1 MRLQHIL
8 LVILVACACTR
19 IQETRID
26 AERGQD
32 FTLDVTIDDLAAR
45 SAYTLDGGS
54 LKCSWNAGDSITV
67 LSLHNGAVASYD
79 IFTTQSG
86 GRTASFSGRFSGALT
101 DPVVAV
107 YPVLK
112 GTQGVGYYSNTAPGN
127 QNGFFYVKR
136 GDSSISFCPSAPA
149 IISQSAYG
157 NYDHIGYG
165 DLMTGTVDINTAG
178 GSVTLTKHSAVLKVV
193 ASIASLPST
202 EKVETITLKLSEG
215 TPFTNRAA
223 TLPIVGAAG
232 VWTTS
237 TPCDSVTVGFGNYLA
252 GSFSGV
258 KASSTTLTAYVP
270 VWPNSTTT
278 SLQGSAQRKLTVT
291 VTTNNSIYSGGKTI
305 PAKSGTDAYPLT
317 AGTINTVNASLVRTG
332 DADPELTE
340 WVRSVNSV
348 ADVDAKAAALKKAI
362 LESPSQ
368 YNITG
373 TTYYVSSSEGNDYFN
388 SGTSPSSPYKSID
401 KVNSL
406 SLNKGDGV
414 LFKRGDTFRGKM
426 SLKNGVTYSAYGTG
440 NKPRIYGSPYN
451 AATTGSWN
459 TTGVANVYKYSNKVT
474 SDVGTLVFNNGDDGC
489 AYKVIKMR
497 DYQNNTFHP
506 VTMETFNGW
515 EDLKRDRDMW
525 HDLET
530 GYIYLCSTAGKP
542 STRWSSIELN
552 TKGNV
557 FDGWGNNGI
566 SVVIDNLCV
575 MYTGS
580 HGVGTGSVKSLIV
593 TNCVF
598 GWIGGSIQQDNAA
611 PTTAG
616 TYTRPTRYGNGVEIY
631 GTCQEFKVE
640 NCWIY
645 QCYDAGVT
653 HQYSDKSKA
662 GIYCDNVTY
671 KDNLIERCV
680 YAIEYWVSVADQYL
694 DDCGMRNF
702 LIRGNIMRL
711 TGGDSN
717 EEWSWGYQRT
727 NKDSPAVIKTWNN
740 KNRAINFRMEKNI
753 IDRGKPTLLNIK
765 AGKTE
770 WLPECRANVYL
781 HVRTATIG
789 DMIETNPKLIYVN

>member
-1 MRLQHIL
+1 MRLHHIL
-8 LVILVACACTR
+8 LVFLVLCACTR
-19 IQETRID
+19 IQETRVD
-26 AERGQD
+26 DERGQEL
-32 FTLDVTIDDLAAR
+32 TLDVSIDDLAAKA
-45 SAYTLDGGS
+45 SYTLDGGS

-67 LSLHNGAVASYD
+67 LTLRDGAVASVD

-86 GRTASFSGRFSGALT
+86 GRTASFSGRFSGVLT

-107 YPVLK
+107 YPVLR
-112 GTQGVGYYSNTAPGN
+112 GTQGVGYYSNPAPGN
-127 QNGFFYVKR
+127 QSGFFYVKR
-136 GDSSISFCPSAPA
+136 GDSGISFCPSSSA
-149 IISQSAYG
+149 IISQSAFGDYS
-157 NYDHIGYG
+157 HIAYS

-178 GSVTLTKHSAVLKVV
+178 GSVTLSKHSAVLKVV
-193 ASIASLPST
+193 ASIPSIPST
-202 EKVETITLKLSEG
+202 EKVEALTLKLSEG
-215 TPFTNRAA
+215 TPFTNRSA
-223 TLPIVGAAG
+223 TLPLANASG
-232 VWTTS
+232 VWTTAL
-237 TPCDSVTVGFGNYLA
+237 PCDSTTVGFGNYLA
-252 GSFSGV
+252 GSFMGI
-258 KASSTTLTAYVP
+258 KATSTTITVYVP
-270 VWPNSTTT
+270 VWPNSSTT
-278 SLQGSAQRKLTVT
+278 SLQGNSQRKLTVK
-291 VTTNNSIYSGGKTI
+291 VTTDLSVYSGEKTI
-305 PAKSGTDAYPLT
+305 PAKSGTDSYPLT
-317 AGTINTVNASLVRTG
+317 AGTINTINATLTRTG

-340 WVRSVNSV
+340 WVRTVNSI
-348 ADVDAKAAALKKAI
+348 ADVDTKAEALKQSI
-362 LESPSQ
+362 LNSESE

-373 TTYYVSSSEGNDYFN
+373 TTYYVSSSGSDWNN
-388 SGTSPSSPYKSID
+388 GTSPSSPIKTLS

-414 LFKRGDTFRGKM
+414 LFKRGDTFRGNI

-440 NKPRIYGSPYN
+440 AKPRIYASPYN
-451 AATTGSWN
+451 AATTGSWS
-459 TTGVANVYKYSNKVT
+459 TTSVANVYKYSNKIT
-474 SDVGTLVFNNGDDGC
+474 NDVGTLVFNDGDDGC

-515 EDLKRDRDMW
+515 QDLKRDRDMW

-530 GYIYLCSTAGKP
+530 GYIYLCSTSGNPK
-542 STRWSSIELN
+542 TRWSSIELN
-552 TKGNV
+552 TKGNT

-566 SVVIDNLCV
+566 SAVVDNLCIK
-575 MYTGS
+575 YTGS
-580 HGVGTGSVKSLIV
+580 HGVGTGNVKSLIV
-593 TNCVF
+593 TNCEI

-611 PTTAG
+611 PTSAG

-631 GTCQEFKVE
+631 GTCQEFRVE
-640 NCWIY
+640 HCWIY
-645 QCYDAGVT
+645 QVYDAGVT

-765 AGKTE
+765 AGKPE

-781 HVRTATIG
+781 HVRTATLG
-789 DMIETNPKLIYVN
+789 DMIESNPKLIYVN